1 MKNKKLIFFGAL
13 AIGGLIATAVTTT
26 WGSFKAAKKIREEK
40 PETKKEAVKLVWKY
54 YIPAGV
60 ALGTTIIADVCFYRI
75 GVKEFAALTAS
86 VSYLTANRTKL
97 EKKLKAV
104 VGEEKFDEIKKDIQK
119 EIIVEKAEREEAAE
133 KKDNRIKGPKNCTCR
148 TKLVAEETGY
158 GDTLFLDGWSGRFF
172 RSSLEEVLA
181 GIQRFN
187 DRFHTEV
194 KYDNGTYKGCPVA
207 WNDFYDCM
215 HIAQTH
221 QGWDFGYPANE
232 DWVDLDDD
240 LIDPEKDIT
249 VVTEDEC
256 LTGYRDIGE
265 DIYVIE
271 PHVHPMLSWQEL

>member
-26 WGSFKAAKKIREEK
+26 WGSFKAAEKIREEK

-119 EIIVEKAEREEAAE
+119 EIIAEQVA
-133 KKDNRIKGPKNCTCR
+133 KDPGAKRFNN
-148 TKLVAEETGY
+148 AFETGY
-158 GDTLFLDGWSGRFF
+158 GDTLFYDGWGGRFF
-172 RSSLEEVLA
+172 RSSIEEVLD
-181 GIQRFN
+181 GIKRFN
-187 DRFHTEV
+187 ESYNIQTPE
-194 KYDNGTYKGCPVA
+194 NGDKIICCPVSM
-207 WNDFYDCM
+207 NDYYSYM
-215 HIAQTH
+215 HLPVTGLGQNM
-221 QGWDFGYPANE
+221 GFPANE
-232 DWVDLDDD
+232 DWIKPGTI
-240 LIDPEKDIT
+240 LIDPDKIYR
-249 VVTEDEC
+249 VTEAELLDAPRNC
-256 LTGYRDIGE
+256 GE

-271 PHVHPMLSWQEL
+271 PSVDPMPSWDQLSNIRRKQ